1 MGTSASSLLDGH
13 AARRR
18 GYERIP
24 RHDEGLKEEE
34 EEHMSIPRHDEGEK
48 EEHTSI
54 PRHDEE
60 RQGPAALEARGRM
73 LRNRARCQATVFATW
88 KDLRDSALCYLLALN
103 WREAALGFG
112 QQARYELRRGDE
124 RRAATALL
132 RSAKCYDEIEDKR
145 EDVVAYVKQAL
156 EEATT
161 LFDRTGERRLAA
173 GSCEELAEFYMDQQ
187 DLRGA
192 LGAFQRAA
200 GYCTCDGVRGHLE
213 LKADA
218 VRFLLRD
225 EEALR
230 RQGVLPFE
238 DYKRRTAGYIRSS
251 DPDWHSKV
259 SKLYNSTFHDSVH
272 RAADLVALKK
282 EATTG

>member
-1 MGTSASSLLDGH
+1 MVIRLCISLPLIDVTYGSH
-13 AARRR
+13 ILVRPFVRA
-18 GYERIP
+18 GE
-24 RHDEGLKEEE
+24 DE
-34 EEHMSIPRHDEGEK
+34 
-48 EEHTSI
+48 
-54 PRHDEE
+54 
-60 RQGPAALEARGRM
+60 
-73 LRNRARCQATVFATW
+73 
-88 KDLRDSALCYLLALN
+88 
-103 WREAALGFG
+103 
-112 QQARYELRRGDE
+112 
-124 RRAATALL
+124 
-132 RSAKCYDEIEDKR
+132 
-145 EDVVAYVKQAL
+145 VAYVKQTL

-187 DLRGA
+187 GLRGA
-192 LGAFQRAA
+192 LSAFQRAA

-230 RQGVLPFE
+230 RQGVLPFK

-272 RAADLVALKK
+272 RAADLMALKK

>member
-13 AARRR
+13 AACRRD
-18 GYERIP
+18 YERIP
-24 RHDEGLKEEE
+24 RHDERQKEK
-34 EEHMSIPRHDEGEK
+34 EEHMSIPRHDEGQKK
-48 EEHTSI
+48 EEERTSI
-54 PRHDEE
+54 RRHNVEDILLFEEE

-73 LRNRARCQATVFATW
+73 LRTRARCQASVFTTW

-103 WREAALGFG
+103 WREAALGFSE
-112 QQARYELRRGDE
+112 QAKYELRRGDE

-132 RSAKCYDEIEDKR
+132 RSAKCYNEIEDKR
-145 EDVVAYVKQAL
+145 EDEVAYVKRAL

-161 LFDRTGERRLAA
+161 LFDRTGERRLAS
-173 GSCEELAEFYMDQQ
+173 GSCEELADFKKK
-187 DLRGA
+187 DLRG
-192 LGAFQRAA
+192 A

-213 LKADA
+213 LKADV

-230 RQGVLPFE
+230 RQGVLPFK

-272 RAADLVALKK
+272 RAADLMALKK